1 MENVELLKKIE
12 MFKGLTSFEIIK
24 VGKLI
29 KSKNYKAGSKVVTA
43 GDEGESLFIV
53 KEGEVRVSGLDQDG
67 KEETLATLGLGDHFG
82 EVSLLDRQ
90 PRSADVYADKD
101 AKLLEISKKDLDNL
115 LSHDKS
121 IALKVYKAFAIA
133 LCKRLRSSNENL
145 IYLKGLEK

>member
-29 KSKNYKAGSKVVTA
+29 KSKNFKAGTQVVKA
-43 GDEGESLFIV
+43 GEQGESLFIV
-53 KEGEVRVSGLDQDG
+53 KEGTVRVSNVNKDG

-90 PRSADVYADKD
+90 PRSADVFAESD
-101 AKLLEISKKDLDNL
+101 AKLLEISKKDLEGLL
-115 LSHDKS
+115 LSDKEIS
-121 IALKVYKAFAIA
+121 LKVYKAFAIA

>member
-12 MFKGLTSFEIIK
+12 IFKGLTSLEIIK

-29 KSKNYKAGSKVVTA
+29 KSKDYKAGGQVVKA

-53 KEGEVRVSGLDQDG
+53 KDGEVRVSNLDKGG
-67 KEETLATLGLGDHFG
+67 KEEALATLGLGDHFG

-90 PRSADVYADKD
+90 PRSADVYADSD
-101 AKLLEISKKDLDNL
+101 AKLLEISKKDLEGL
-115 LSHDKS
+115 LSSDEN

-145 IYLKGLEK
+145 IYLKGIEK